1 MPKLKSFLAQLVWQ
15 PDSKLNNSIQQVKPL
30 SCMGVN
36 FEANQSWGVSMDAF
50 KYTHVIEANLKLY
63 HDSGKC
69 LISLALKRFCSFN
82 LPI

>member
-1 MPKLKSFLAQLVWQ
+1 
-15 PDSKLNNSIQQVKPL
+15 
-30 SCMGVN
+30 MGVH
-36 FEANQSWGVSMDAF
+36 FEANQSWGDSKDAF

-69 LISLALKRFCSFN
+69 LISLALKRFCFFN